1 MIRKLHNSLLALSA
15 TTLTLAA
22 CLIATG
28 ADMGRAE
35 LPATPVIAAAVLPAP
50 SQVRVHALDA
60 KVRSG
65 AEAGIATRVPGY
77 RKGKSR
83 RNRQILA
90 MPFFSFA
97 TRS

>member
-15 TTLTLAA
+15 TTLALAA
-22 CLIATG
+22 CLVVTGSGMGG
-28 ADMGRAE
+28 ADH
-35 LPATPVIAAAVLPAP
+35 PAP
-50 SQVRVHALDA
+50 STIAGAALPPLPQVRTQTRDA
-60 KVRSG
+60 TAKAGTDVAVR
-65 AEAGIATRVPGY
+65 AAAGP

-83 RNRQILA
+83 RNRQTLA